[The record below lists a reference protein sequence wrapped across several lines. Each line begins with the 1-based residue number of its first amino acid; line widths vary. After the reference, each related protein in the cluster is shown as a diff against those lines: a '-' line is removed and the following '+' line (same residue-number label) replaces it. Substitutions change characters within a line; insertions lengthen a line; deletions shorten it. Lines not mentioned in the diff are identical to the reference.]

1 MKRIIKI
8 GQPYIDYTSDGKAR
22 LSSKVI
28 QETDTFREEL
38 LWYETDAANGGYFT
52 DDRIDPFVVNL
63 LLYAMENDCDIFS
76 VAPISEQ
83 LHYQLSEYLIPTISK
98 NIEQY
103 NEIKINCPFA
113 WGG

>member
-1 MKRIIKI
+1 M
-8 GQPYIDYTSDGKAR
+8 AR
-22 LSSKVI
+22 K
-28 QETDTFREEL
+28 
-38 LWYETDAANGGYFT
+38 
-52 DDRIDPFVVNL
+52 
-63 LLYAMENDCDIFS
+63 MENDCDIFS